1 MSDELTRDPV
11 VARALQSIPVPDHE
25 PGFWERLEAR
35 LAEVPPLRDV
45 TVLPARPRRPRLR
58 AVMLAAAALVL
69 VAAAATVLL
78 VESRR
83 GREIEPATT
92 PAATTTAATT
102 PATTTTTTSTTSTT
116 TTSTTPRTTLDP
128 TGQQVRAAVGQ
139 FVGALARDPDSAFA
153 MLTPESQQF
162 IGNADILAEGP
173 GAALA
178 PWDAPDAVEQEYVTF
193 ARSPA
198 GTEVAV
204 VTYAGAAGVQA
215 FAAVRDDDAWRIDV
229 STIGE
234 PASAGPYIAVAATDP
249 LTFTLAM
256 EPTIESV
263 TVAIDGE
270 SVDPAELELAGQTLT
285 VRRPL
290 DPGAHVATVAVVLPD
305 GALYAFAEEVTVG

>member
-58 AVMLAAAALVL
+58 AVVLAAAVLVL

-83 GREIEPATT
+83 DREIEPATT

-102 PATTTTTTSTTSTT
+102 PATTTTSTTPTT
-116 TTSTTPRTTLDP
+116 TTSTSTPTTLDP
-128 TGQQVRAAVGQ
+128 PGQQVRAAVGQ
-139 FVGALARDPDSAFA
+139 FVGALARDPESAFA

-215 FAAVRDDDAWRIDV
+215 FAAVRDDAWRIDV

-270 SVDPAELELAGQTLT
+270 SVDPAELELAGPTLT
-285 VRRPL
+285 VRRQF

-305 GALYAFAEEVTVG
+305 GAVYAFAEEVTVG